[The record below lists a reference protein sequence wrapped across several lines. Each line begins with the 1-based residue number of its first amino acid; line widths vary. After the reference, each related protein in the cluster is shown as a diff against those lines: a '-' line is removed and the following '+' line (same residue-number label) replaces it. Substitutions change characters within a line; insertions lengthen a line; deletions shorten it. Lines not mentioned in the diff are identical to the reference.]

1 MERQVI
7 LLSLTSSLEE
17 WCEVGRQAI
26 LLPLIYSPEDLW
38 GDGRTGNATLSYLL
52 PGGLGF
58 NALFKKGALRKS
70 TLNIC

>member
-7 LLSLTSSLEE
+7 LLSPTSSLEE
-17 WCEVGRQAI
+17 WYEVGGQVI
-26 LLPLIYSPEDLW
+26 LLPLTSSPEDRW

-58 NALFKKGALRKS
+58 NALFKKGALGKS
-70 TLNIC
+70 TLNTC